1 MEPKAKRTIIERR
14 QRIRRARPTSSKPV
28 MFIVAAGLFVVLA
41 TVAAFTAPF
50 VGGVMAAAKAAD
62 AVGSVQVQPHAAT
75 FQTTRMYDRNGKLL
89 YEFVD
94 PQTGRRTAV
103 PLSQIPETVR
113 SATIAIEDHNF
124 YTNPGF
130 DVTGLMRAAYD
141 DLTNRQIVQGG
152 SSITQ
157 QLVKN
162 VYLSPE
168 VSWQRKIQEIL
179 IAYTLTKQMSKDQI
193 LEDYL
198 NQIYYGDRAY
208 GIEAAAEVYFGTTAM
223 KLDLAQASMLAGL
236 PQSPSQYDPIH
247 NLKSAKARQLQ
258 VLNQMV
264 DQGYITP
271 DQAAGA
277 YDEPL
282 KFAPQGIDIQAP
294 HFVFWV
300 RDYLEQKY
308 GPNFLYGSGLTIKTT
323 IDLDLNNKAQQIV
336 SDDLAKVPADKN
348 LNNAALVAVDP
359 RSGQVLAMV
368 GSRDYNTDFPNGTMD
383 GKFNAATAPLQPG
396 SSFKPFA
403 YVTDLMK
410 GRTPAT
416 MVLDADL
423 GHTFPDGEG
432 KWYQPHNYDGKFHG
446 WMTLRSALANSINV
460 PAVKVLADAGVD
472 PTLATAHALG
482 ITTIQD
488 RAALGLGLS
497 LVLGAGEVL
506 PVDMASAYGV
516 FATGGVRYPLN
527 PILSITDSS
536 GKVIEQFQQ
545 PKPVQVLPP
554 EYAYLITSI
563 LSDDNARSLEFG
575 AHSALYL
582 PDRPAA
588 VKTGT
593 TDQFRANWTI
603 GYTPSLSVAV
613 WAGNSNHSPMN
624 NVIGIDGAGPIWHD
638 FMEAALEGQPAQPFP
653 VPPNIVVQ
661 CVPPPFGMPASE
673 PPAAPSRCQHEV
685 FVKGT
690 EKNAIGQSISIGGR
704 PYVLPRRPEPARA
717 NRSSPAPD
725 SASPSPST
733 PASPASPS
741 PASPAGPPPS
751 ASPAPASPAAS
762 PSPPLSSPSPD
773 SPKPEPPGRA
783 KKH

>member
-1 MEPKAKRTIIERR
+1 
-14 QRIRRARPTSSKPV
+14 
-28 MFIVAAGLFVVLA
+28 MFIVAACLFVFMA
-41 TVAAFTAPF
+41 AVAAFVGPF

-103 PLSQIPETVR
+103 PLAQIPETVR
-113 SATIAIEDHNF
+113 SATIAIEDKNF

-141 DLTNRQIVQGG
+141 DFTNHQIVQGG

-168 VSWQRKIQEIL
+168 VSWQRKLQEVL
-179 IAYTLTKQMSKDQI
+179 IAYTLTQKMSKDQI
-193 LEDYL
+193 LEEYL
-198 NQIYYGDRAY
+198 NQIYYGNQAY
-208 GIEAAAEVYFGTTAM
+208 GIEAAAEAYFGTSAM
-223 KLDLAQASMLAGL
+223 KLDLAQAALLAGL
-236 PQSPSQYDPIH
+236 PQSPSQYDPLH
-247 NLKSAKARQLQ
+247 NLKAAKARQLE
-258 VLNQMV
+258 VLNQMIA
-264 DQGYITP
+264 QGYITP
-271 DQAAGA
+271 DQAAAA

-282 KFAPQGIDIQAP
+282 HFASQGIDIQAP

-336 SDDLAKVPADKN
+336 QDDLAKVPADKN

-359 RSGQVLAMV
+359 RTGEVLAMV

-383 GKFNAATAPLQPG
+383 GKFNAAAAPLQPG

-403 YVTDLMK
+403 YVTDFMK

-423 GHTFPDGEG
+423 GHTFPDGPG
-432 KWYQPHNYDGKFHG
+432 VWYQPKNYDLKFHG
-446 WMTLRSALANSINV
+446 WMTLRSALANSMNI

-472 PTLATAHALG
+472 QTLATAHAMG

-488 RAALGLGLS
+488 RNALGLGLS

-516 FATGGVRYPLN
+516 FATGGVRYPMN
-527 PILSITDSS
+527 PILSITDSN

-563 LSDDNARSLEFG
+563 LSDDNARTLEFG
-575 AHSALYL
+575 PHSALYL

-603 GYTPSLSVAV
+603 GYTPQIAVAV

-638 FMEAALEGQPAQPFP
+638 FMEEALAGQPAEAFP

-661 CVPPPFGMPASE
+661 CVPAPYGMPANYP
-673 PPAAPSRCQHEV
+673 PPAASNCQHEV

-690 EKNAIGQSISIGGR
+690 EKTAIGQSIAIGGGA
-704 PYVLPRRPEPARA
+704 YIAPRAG
-717 NRSSPAPD
+717 S
-725 SASPSPST
+725 ST
-733 PASPASPS
+733 PASPNANVAGVAVKSEPAPTSPAPPAASPAPPS
-741 PASPAGPPPS
+741 PAPPP
-751 ASPAPASPAAS
+751 ASPAPAPQ
-762 PSPPLSSPSPD
+762 
-773 SPKPEPPGRA
+773 PPGQA